1 MSRLLDKTFKYTNAA
16 STDIRDTLKRFGF
29 KPTTDAERKAR
40 QQRTPEPQPANVTPI
55 SKKSRKA

>member
-1 MSRLLDKTFKYTNAA
+1 MNKRLLDGMDYTPSVQTDVLKTFRKH
-16 STDIRDTLKRFGF
+16 GF

-40 QQRTPEPQPANVTPI
+40 QQKREQQAPANVTPI